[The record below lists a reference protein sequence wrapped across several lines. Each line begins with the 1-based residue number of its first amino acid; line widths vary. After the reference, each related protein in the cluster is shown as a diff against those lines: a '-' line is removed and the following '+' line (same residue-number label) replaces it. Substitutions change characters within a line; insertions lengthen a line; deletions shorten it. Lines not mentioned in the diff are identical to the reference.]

1 MYHQPSEICFR
12 LPQWLQAY
20 SSQYQPTP
28 GDRQKMRFVV
38 GAAREN
44 TIQKTGGPFG
54 AGIFNIETGELIA
67 LGVNLVTSENLSLL
81 HAEMVAMAIA
91 QRKFNQYNFSTA
103 NLPALELVT
112 STEPCAM
119 CLGGIHW
126 SGLKRVVSG
135 ARGVDA
141 EAIGFDE
148 GPKPPN
154 WQTALEQRGI
164 IVKTEVE
171 LAFAQGVLQFYQA
184 QQGPIYNA

>member
-1 MYHQPSEICFR
+1 MYSQPPTIQFY

-20 SSQYQPTP
+20 SAQYQPTQS
-28 GDRQKMRFVV
+28 DRQKMQFVV

-44 TIQKTGGPFG
+44 IIQKTGGPFG
-54 AGIFNIETGELIA
+54 AGIFAIETGELIA
-67 LGVNLVTSENLSLL
+67 LGVNLVTTENLSFL

-91 QRKFNQYNFSTA
+91 QRQFNQYNLSA
-103 NLPALELVT
+103 QNLPALELVT

-135 ARGVDA
+135 ARGADA

-148 GPKPPN
+148 GPKPQH

-164 IVKTEVE
+164 TVKAEVE
-171 LAFAQGVLQFYQA
+171 LPLAQAVLQFYQG
-184 QQGPIYNA
+184 QQGPIYNV